1 MLEGRRQR
9 FVDLWDRIV
18 ADEISPKTRKI
29 LALAAVLVFAG
40 DALLTAWSFVYYPTQ
55 TTDTSV
61 FYRLLHP
68 TIGAW
73 WIPIN
78 FAVGL
83 AMILA
88 LSSLRVRARDL
99 PRGGLH
105 RPRRRNLDRRET
117 DTRRLNEGRGP
128 RPGPARV
135 PPGDG
140 RDRAA
145 RPDPGVPRSER
156 DDRPARPRRPGPPRL
171 PRARTSSCG
180 SSAFRRGA

>member
-88 LSSLRVRARDL
+88 LYRRFAFGLAIFLAVDCTGLVDGIWIVGRRIL
-99 PRGGLH
+99 GG
-105 RPRRRNLDRRET
+105 
-117 DTRRLNEGRGP
+117 
-128 RPGPARV
+128 
-135 PPGDG
+135 
-140 RDRAA
+140 
-145 RPDPGVPRSER
+145 
-156 DDRPARPRRPGPPRL
+156 
-171 PRARTSSCG
+171 
-180 SSAFRRGA
+180 